1 MKDKIENIQKRRNVL
16 SKFNYENIVK
26 QQDSPKINN
35 KF

>member
-1 MKDKIENIQKRRNVL
+1 MKDKIENIKKKGNVL
-16 SKFNYENIVK
+16 SKFNHENTVK